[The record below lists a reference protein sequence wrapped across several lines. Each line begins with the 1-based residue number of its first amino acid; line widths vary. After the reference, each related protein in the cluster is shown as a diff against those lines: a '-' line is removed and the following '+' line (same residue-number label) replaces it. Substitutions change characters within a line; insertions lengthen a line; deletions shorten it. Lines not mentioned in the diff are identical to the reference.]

1 MRAITLPVVVGVTR
15 FMELTNESDYIASS
29 SRSCTFH
36 GVHK

>member
-15 FMELTNESDYIASS
+15 FMEFTKESHYIASS
-29 SRSCTFH
+29 GRSSTFH